1 MQYTVVTQLQLV
13 LTPFGYQYVPV
24 QVVVP
29 VAQPV
34 VYYTPNV
41 FVGAVPGQIRF
52 VRYV

>member
-1 MQYTVVTQLQLV
+1 MFTTAIQYQLV
-13 LTPFGYQYVPV
+13 LTQFGYQYVPV

-29 VAQPV
+29 VAQPL

-41 FVGAVPGQIRF
+41 FVGAVPGQVRF

>member
-1 MQYTVVTQLQLV
+1 MYTTVTQYQLV
-13 LTPFGYQYVPV
+13 LTQFGYQYVPV

-41 FVGAVPGQIRF
+41 FIGAVPGQVRF
-52 VRYV
+52 VRYI